1 MRERLLRHIGLA
13 KPYRFERT
21 LIALVAAILVIAI
34 AIPVLQLMARSHLA
48 MGTPRGWYVIYL
60 AILVVAAL
68 LLAPFPRTAGV
79 LLALAA
85 IEAGLGLGSLVLY
98 KYELIPSTG
107 LVPMN
112 GRVFRFDWHPLLQAV
127 PAPTTEAEAR
137 QMAPVNSDGVRGR
150 EYSAAGL
157 RGKIVVALFG
167 GSTTFD
173 ALPEGQSWPEQLQQI
188 LRPRYAIINRGMG
201 GYTTAEHVIQ
211 TAFYERYKG
220 AAPNCSIY
228 FVGAN
233 DLRNAH
239 MPGLD
244 PGYANFHMPAQADV
258 FRTRP
263 GDLTGWSFSPL
274 SILVGRL
281 MVLAFDTIRVSYSD
295 GKPSTQPDPVLEEIF
310 ARNVA
315 TISAINRQRG
325 IRTVWVPQLMNS
337 AVLTEETPSYWIPLV
352 PRKAVFALL
361 GRLDDIL
368 KRQAAAQG
376 DVHVALPVE
385 KFEKEGFVDDV
396 HFTKEGSLTFA
407 TLMAPVVADNCR

>member
-1 MRERLLRHIGLA
+1 
-13 KPYRFERT
+13 
-21 LIALVAAILVIAI
+21 
-34 AIPVLQLMARSHLA
+34 
-48 MGTPRGWYVIYL
+48 
-60 AILVVAAL
+60 
-68 LLAPFPRTAGV
+68 
-79 LLALAA
+79 
-85 IEAGLGLGSLVLY
+85 
-98 KYELIPSTG
+98 
-107 LVPMN
+107 
-112 GRVFRFDWHPLLQAV
+112 
-127 PAPTTEAEAR
+127 
-137 QMAPVNSDGVRGR
+137 MAPVNSDRVRGQ
-150 EYSAAGL
+150 EYSAEGL

-173 ALPEGQSWPEQLQQI
+173 ALPEGQSWPEQLQHM
-188 LRPRYAIINRGMG
+188 LGARYAIINRGMG
-201 GYTTAEHVIQ
+201 GYTTVEHVIQ

-220 AAPNCSIY
+220 VAPNCSIY
-228 FVGAN
+228 FVGTN

-239 MPGLD
+239 VPDLD

-281 MVLAFDTIRVSYSD
+281 MALAFDTIRVSYPD
-295 GKPSTQPDPVLEEIF
+295 GKLSAEPDLRLEEIF

-337 AVLTEETPSYWIPLV
+337 AVLTEETSSYWLPLV
-352 PRKAVFALL
+352 PRRAVFALL

-376 DVHVALPVE
+376 DVYVALPVE

-396 HFTKEGSLTFA
+396 HFTKQGSLTFA
-407 TLMAPVVADNCR
+407 ALMTPVVADNCR